1 MTMSKNDF
9 TTDEERAFD
18 VVLQEAMSG
27 TRPPDLSC
35 EILARL
41 YNPPVETEN
50 VTRPARQR
58 RQARGKRKRTM
69 QIAVAIFAVGSLAA
83 MFAAIVSLQ
92 PDRDLSDGMST
103 LADNSNT
110 DTITGTETT
119 NSGDATTKKSKERQV
134 KGTNSKR
141 KPLRGVQMMVQT
153 PKSEETKVDVNESGG
168 GRIQES
174 VDLAELSLVSAQ
186 IDAEMQGYWDAVG
199 IQPTTEA
206 ASEETAARLSA
217 ILGTEVPTQA
227 VANAE
232 ELQAELAQSVNAE
245 AVAKRW
251 LELITD
257 RGSDRIDAGLRENL
271 VQELATCFQTGSSF
285 DTTLAGWLSG
295 KSKNSSAFYAAL
307 SSGPRSAS
315 GEHGMARRLAS
326 LTMSV
331 DLRCTRCHDAY
342 IAGNGLQNDYWS
354 FSAFLKRGV
363 ERDADG
369 NFKIDTASSTAKQVF
384 YELSDGRQ
392 RVANPILPSSWMK
405 SPGDDGYKQIK
416 QWSEGLLGS
425 SELARG
431 VVNSLWQLVHG
442 QPLHGR
448 VVDPITAPHNEA
460 LRRLEEQLTQDLIDS
475 RFNVS
480 RTLALVIA
488 SPATR
493 RAVPESLLPENV
505 WASNQAETKAA
516 MHAVDAFAAVLPA
529 RVALPAAQRADQVMR
544 SIGAKIDM
552 TGKESLGQF
561 GENSKSVKGRK
572 NGNSLS
578 ADFPAKAEALPVQ
591 WLKLLDDLNNQIEHL
606 GYLAGQNEVPP
617 HVVELIEAM
626 NEAEVDSNLLLH
638 RVWWLMKP

>member
-35 EILARL
+35 EILTRL
-41 YNPPVETEN
+41 YNAPVETEN

-58 RQARGKRKRTM
+58 RQARGKRKRAM
-69 QIAVAIFAVGSLAA
+69 QISVAIFAVGSLAA

-103 LADNSNT
+103 LADNSNA
-110 DTITGTETT
+110 DTIAGTETS

-174 VDLAELSLVSAQ
+174 VDLAELALVSAQ

-232 ELQAELAQSVNAE
+232 ELQAELAKSVNAE

-326 LTMSV
+326 
-331 DLRCTRCHDAY
+331 
-342 IAGNGLQNDYWS
+342 
-354 FSAFLKRGV
+354 
-363 ERDADG
+363 
-369 NFKIDTASSTAKQVF
+369 
-384 YELSDGRQ
+384 
-392 RVANPILPSSWMK
+392 
-405 SPGDDGYKQIK
+405 
-416 QWSEGLLGS
+416 
-425 SELARG
+425 
-431 VVNSLWQLVHG
+431 
-442 QPLHGR
+442 
-448 VVDPITAPHNEA
+448 
-460 LRRLEEQLTQDLIDS
+460 
-475 RFNVS
+475 
-480 RTLALVIA
+480 
-488 SPATR
+488 
-493 RAVPESLLPENV
+493 
-505 WASNQAETKAA
+505 
-516 MHAVDAFAAVLPA
+516 
-529 RVALPAAQRADQVMR
+529 
-544 SIGAKIDM
+544 
-552 TGKESLGQF
+552 
-561 GENSKSVKGRK
+561 
-572 NGNSLS
+572 
-578 ADFPAKAEALPVQ
+578 
-591 WLKLLDDLNNQIEHL
+591 
-606 GYLAGQNEVPP
+606 
-617 HVVELIEAM
+617 
-626 NEAEVDSNLLLH
+626 
-638 RVWWLMKP
+638 